1 MSIREYIQGKFQ
13 SMSITLSEAELVEMS
28 INGGLTMSA
37 ELTASNMGDVATA
50 IAGFIPGLLLRPSS
64 VSEGGFSTSFD
75 KDALMKY
82 HAHLCSTYS
91 LPNTLTGIQDGTDLW

>member
-1 MSIREYIQGKFQ
+1 VSIRDYIQGKFQ
-13 SMSITLSEAELVEMS
+13 SMSITLCEAELLELS
-28 INGGLTMSA
+28 INGGLTMSSDV
-37 ELTASNMGDVATA
+37 TASNIADVARA

-82 HAHLCSTYS
+82 HAYLCSTYD